1 MTNKPAP
8 VDGKWGDWKGWS
20 TCSNNKDGKSTCK
33 KVKTRICNNPPASNG
48 GKACEGDSEEKAD
61 CTSND
66 LSRPANHPN
75 CVIHG
80 AWTAWSAPSTCNSEC
95 KATKTRTCTNPEP
108 INDSDKCIGDASQT
122 G

>member
-1 MTNKPAP
+1 MTSKPVP

-20 TCSNNKDGKSTCK
+20 TCSNSKDGKSTCK

-48 GKACEGDSEEKAD
+48 GKACEGDSEEKGD

-66 LSRPANHPN
+66 LSRPAGHPN

>member
-1 MTNKPAP
+1 MP
-8 VDGKWGDWKGWS
+8 
-20 TCSNNKDGKSTCK
+20 NNRKSL
-33 KVKTRICNNPPASNG
+33 ILNL
-48 GKACEGDSEEKAD
+48 GKACEGDSEEKGD

-66 LSRPANHPN
+66 LSRPAGHPN

-122 G
+122 GYEAALGVSDILILPSSVLAPVGTVRVVQAEL